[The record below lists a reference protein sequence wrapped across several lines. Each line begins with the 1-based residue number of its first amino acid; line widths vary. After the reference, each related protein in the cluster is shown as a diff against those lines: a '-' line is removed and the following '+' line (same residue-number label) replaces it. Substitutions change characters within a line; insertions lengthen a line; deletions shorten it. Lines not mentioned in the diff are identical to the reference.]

1 MMATP
6 NLALLILSGL
16 AIVLAVVIPLLNAI
30 PKLSSLISMRWTCVA
45 VILLIM
51 VGVVVDFEP
60 LADSTRDI
68 ALTGGFIIVGSY
80 LLFRTIEKVLANG
93 WLSNVNVKGTV
104 SKGDIS
110 ATVEVKNVSKQKEEK
125 PEEKSEKPKELAELP
140 ESPEADESDC
150 DEEKSKE

>member
-1 MMATP
+1 MATP

-110 ATVEVKNVSKQKEEK
+110 ATVEVKNVSKPKEEK
-125 PEEKSEKPKELAELP
+125 PEEKAEKPKELAELP

>member
-45 VILLIM
+45 VVLLIM

-68 ALTGGFIIVGSY
+68 ALTGGFVIVGAY
-80 LLFRTIEKVLANG
+80 LLFRTVEKIMANG

-104 SKGDIS
+104 SKGDITAS
-110 ATVEVKNVSKQKEEK
+110 VEVKNVDKPKEEK
-125 PEEKSEKPKELAELP
+125 KEEPKEAEEAKELAELP
-140 ESPEADESDC
+140 ESPEADESG
-150 DEEKSKE
+150 K